1 MRILFDKSAPY
12 GLARDLEGHDI
23 ATAEERG
30 WGRLE
35 NGILLNAAEEAGF
48 DVFFTADKNLRYQQ
62 NLSGRKTSLVV
73 LGNSLGILCVWHVM
87 EIAAINAATPGF
99 RREIERQR
107 NSLVV
112 FVTHADSHGF
122 TTGTPARS

>member
-12 GLARDLEGHDI
+12 GLARHLKEHAI

-35 NGILLNAAEEAGF
+35 NGVLLSEAEEAGF

-62 NLSGRKTSLVV
+62 NLSGRKIALVV
-73 LGNSLGILCVWHVM
+73 LGNSPWHLVRLHIT
-87 EIAAINAATPGF
+87 EIVAAINTATPGSYVEV
-99 RREIERQR
+99 EIP
-107 NSLVV
+107 LPPKPP
-112 FVTHADSHGF
+112 FV
-122 TTGTPARS
+122 RS